1 MYCVKCGVKLQDGT
15 ETCPLCQT
23 PVWNPE
29 QIVRERNFPDSL
41 PERHRDSGRPL
52 AVAMLVL
59 AVVEIIVVMIVCF
72 RLYGEL
78 RWGGYAI
85 GGISLF
91 YLIAFLPQW
100 FREPKG
106 EIFVPV
112 DHAAAALYV
121 LYICVKTGGHWFLS
135 FAFPIVIASCLI
147 STAMI
152 CLLKYVQGG
161 RLFIFGGFLIVMG
174 CFTVLV
180 EFFEHLSFGTPMFR
194 WSLYSLSGFAAAGIF
209 LLLCGMIPSMRH
221 ELERRF
227 FF

>member
-1 MYCVKCGVKLQDGT
+1 M
-15 ETCPLCQT
+15 
-23 PVWNPE
+23 
-29 QIVRERNFPDSL
+29 
-41 PERHRDSGRPL
+41 
-52 AVAMLVL
+52 AMTVL

-72 RLYGEL
+72 RMYGEL

-85 GGISLF
+85 GGIGLF
-91 YLIAFLPQW
+91 YVIAFLPQW
-100 FREPKG
+100 FHEPKG

-121 LYICVKTGGHWFLS
+121 LYICAKTGGHWFLS
-135 FAFPIVIASCLI
+135 FALPITIASCLI

-174 CFTVLV
+174 RFTVLV
-180 EFFEHLSFGTPMFR
+180 EFFEHLSFGEEMFR
-194 WSLYSLSGFAAAGIF
+194 WSLYSLTGFGAAGLF
-209 LLLCGMIPSMRH
+209 LLIAGMIPGLRH
-221 ELERRF
+221 SLEKRF

>member
-29 QIVRERNFPDSL
+29 QLVRERSFPDSL
-41 PERHRDSGRPL
+41 PERHRESGRTL
-52 AVAMLVL
+52 AMAMTVL
-59 AVVEIIVVMIVCF
+59 AIVEIIVVIIVCF

-78 RWGGYAI
+78 RWGGYVI
-85 GGISLF
+85 GGIALF
-91 YLIAFLPQW
+91 YVIAFLPQW
-100 FREPKG
+100 FHAPKG
-106 EIFVPV
+106 EVFVPL
-112 DHAAAALYV
+112 DHAAAAIYV
-121 LYICVKTGGHWFLS
+121 LYICMKTGGHWFL
-135 FAFPIVIASCLI
+135 IASCLI

-152 CLLKYVQGG
+152 CLLKYVRGG

-174 CFTVLV
+174 GFTMLV
-180 EFFEHLSFGTPMFR
+180 EFFEHLTFGTPMFR
-194 WSLYSLSGFAAAGIF
+194 WSLYSLSGFAGAGIF
-209 LLLCGMIPSMRH
+209 LLLCGIIPSMRH